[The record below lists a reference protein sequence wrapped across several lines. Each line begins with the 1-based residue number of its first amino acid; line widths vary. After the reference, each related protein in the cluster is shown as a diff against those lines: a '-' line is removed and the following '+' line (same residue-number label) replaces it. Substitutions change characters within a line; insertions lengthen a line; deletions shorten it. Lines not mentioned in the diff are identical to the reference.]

1 MHGVVGGK
9 NVALK
14 PNSDFSILTDSV
26 RRNVDVMV
34 INAAKIHWRWQST
47 FRLQTTSLNQI
58 IKRFGEMFIKIYISI
73 ANCCTSEKCSSMRKD
88 SRIRVKISSTY
99 CVFVILCMKC
109 VKCYISTIFL
119 ETTKLH
125 SVYLSIY
132 LKIYLWNKTFA
143 HPLYFI
149 SCNNET
155 GRPLAPIWFNM

>member
-1 MHGVVGGK
+1 MQQRFTEDDNLHFDYK
-9 NVALK
+9 Q
-14 PNSDFSILTDSV
+14 
-26 RRNVDVMV
+26 
-34 INAAKIHWRWQST
+34 HHHY
-47 FRLQTTSLNQI
+47 QI

-132 LKIYLWNKTFA
+132 LKIYL
-143 HPLYFI
+143 
-149 SCNNET
+149 
-155 GRPLAPIWFNM
+155 